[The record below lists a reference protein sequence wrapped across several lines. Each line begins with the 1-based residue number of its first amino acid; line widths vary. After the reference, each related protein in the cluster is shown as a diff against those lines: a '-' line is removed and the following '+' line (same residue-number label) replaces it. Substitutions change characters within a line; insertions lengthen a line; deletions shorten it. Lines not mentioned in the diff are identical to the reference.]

1 MFIVNRF
8 SIKAR
13 LVLLCLLPMVVIA
26 WGTWTLFSQFQS
38 QLLSYQSSTQKV
50 TALNYV
56 ANATHSF
63 YHLLSR
69 RLNDDP
75 LDFYIEQLESELSQL
90 SEFFAP
96 SVTRLVAANSDLLI
110 RNNIAELRSMAQEVR
125 TAPLE
130 DVRQYGTWAFDL
142 IYELNLEIQ
151 KTINHDAPA
160 EIHHLDTIYDELSW
174 FLYWMQR
181 EAWFLRDLARSETL
195 TKQQVGK
202 YLRIAEN
209 EQLYLERFIDSGASS
224 VQLEQIVKLFAQQD
238 FRQGALV
245 REKILQQDVSPSEL
259 AGYVKTLDNR
269 QASIQK
275 LFVGFSDHLAAQI
288 AHRSQQDQQ
297 RIILVSVVVFLVFM
311 LLLFLG
317 LGTFYR
323 ISTKLNR
330 ILDTMWRM
338 QDKRDQVQLIDID
351 GNDEFSDFATNLNHI
366 IEEVQLHEASLIQA
380 KEDAIAANRAKSS
393 FLANM
398 SHEIRTPLNGII
410 GMTEVLGTSGLTAN
424 QQDILSDIDSSSQA
438 LLILL
443 NDILDLSKIE
453 AGSLTLTS
461 NPFNF
466 AELVYDTVNLVN
478 LRAVTQHDELSIQLD
493 PALPLLVVA
502 DEFRVK
508 QILMNL
514 LSNAV
519 KFTKD
524 GEISVEVNFL
534 AEDTPQIRCSVTD
547 SGRGIAKDKL
557 TTIFAPFTQEDDS
570 ITRHFGGTGLGLAI
584 CKQLIEM
591 MRGTLSVNSTKGLGS
606 KFEFIIP
613 VALPDEQPEPV
624 QCLQFSLLVA
634 NGTSYV
640 AAIRREYQRLGTE
653 WAEAQTVADLTMMEF
668 SKPVSHVVYCQSLTQ
683 RSEGDIALLRQR
695 FPHASIIFCQHHLFT
710 HRSQV
715 DNVDGWVT
723 LPFLGTRFERLLA
736 NQSDVAPGAVDRTVL
751 EQSPAAEPSSS
762 CILIVEDNLMN
773 QKIATFFLEKA
784 GLSYVIVSNGQEAV
798 DAVTQG
804 GRFAAI
810 LMDCMM
816 PVMDG
821 FTATRRIRQWEE
833 ENGMANTPIIALTAS
848 VLDEDI
854 AHCFEAGMDA
864 YLPKPYKSKQLFD
877 IFNELEVA

>member
-269 QASIQK
+269 HASIQK